1 MTLDMDMATDM
12 DMDKDIDMDKN
23 MEMGVNMNHGIRQG
37 HDRNLGTNNRGRTVM
52 TKWSGVNKPG
62 HQPEQNLKLFL
73 TMTIEALGNF
83 LMEKQV
89 QKS

>member
-1 MTLDMDMATDM
+1 MTLDMAMATDM
-12 DMDKDIDMDKN
+12 DMDIDMDKN
-23 MEMGVNMNHGIRQG
+23 MDMGVNMNHGIRQG
-37 HDRNLGTNNRGRTVM
+37 HDRNLRTNNRGRTVM

-73 TMTIEALGNF
+73 SMTIEAIGNF
-83 LMEKQV
+83 LMEKQI